1 MTDGHAD
8 SAPKTLAGDHPEGD
22 TPEYDDTAIRFLE
35 ALWGEGFLSPGG
47 PDEVRRVVAG
57 IDFAG
62 KQVLDIGCGSG
73 GITLFLAREY
83 QPACIVGF
91 DVEQPVVDLAT
102 KRAAEQGLMD
112 RARFVR
118 GSPGPLPFADR
129 SFDLVFS
136 KDALIHVADKEAL
149 FEDIIRVLRPGGR
162 FAASDWLTSHDGE
175 PSAAMRDYLAAE
187 GLSFGMASAR
197 RYEKAMERAGFCQ
210 IRTVNRNAWYRDV
223 ARVELER
230 LKGPLYGPVAA
241 AVGVDYVDKNIRT
254 WSAMQRVLDSGEHC
268 PTHLF
273 GTRPDE
279 KPIS

>member
-1 MTDGHAD
+1 MTDGNAV
-8 SAPKTLAGDHPEGD
+8 SAPKTPPAGHLEGD
-22 TPEYDDTAIRFLE
+22 APEYDDAAIRFLE
-35 ALWGEGFLSPGG
+35 ALWGEGYLSPGG
-47 PDEVRRVVAG
+47 PDEVRRVVDG

-62 KQVLDIGCGSG
+62 RHVLDIGCGSG
-73 GITLFLAREY
+73 GITLFLAREC
-83 QPACIVGF
+83 QPASIVGF

-102 KRAAEQGLMD
+102 KRTAEQGLSD
-112 RARFVR
+112 RVRFVR
-118 GSPGPLPFADR
+118 GAPGALPFTDQ

-149 FEDIIRVLRPGGR
+149 FKDIFRVLRPAGR

-197 RYEKAMERAGFCQ
+197 RYEEAMQMAGFTNV
-210 IRTVNRNAWYRDV
+210 RTVNRNAWYRDV
-223 ARVELER
+223 ARAELER

-241 AVGVDYVDKNIRT
+241 AVGADYVNKNIRT

-273 GTRPDE
+273 GTRPDAQ
-279 KPIS
+279 SNS